1 MRLNTIWKHREV
13 ISTLVVYDIRARY
26 KQSVL
31 GVGWAVLQPFM
42 TMVVFTVIFS
52 SFARV
57 PTGNVPYPV
66 FAFSAL
72 VFWTFFATALSKGT
86 LALVTNASLIRKIYL
101 PREIFPIVFILS
113 SCFDCAISFV
123 ILLGMML
130 WFHVVPTLQILWTI
144 PLFALQLVLVFALS
158 LFTATLHARFR
169 DVGTAIGL
177 VAQMW
182 MFLSPVAYPISL
194 VPEKYVALYRLNPMV
209 GIIDGYRRSIVN
221 GLPPDATLVGI
232 SAAGTAIALVLC
244 YRYFLKHEPVLADF
258 I

>member
-1 MRLNTIWKHREV
+1 MRIKTIWDHREV
-13 ISTLVVYDIRARY
+13 ISTLVVYDIKARY

-52 SFARV
+52 GFARV
-57 PTGNVPYPV
+57 PTGNIPYPV

-86 LALVTNASLIRKIYL
+86 LSLVTNASLIRKIYL
-101 PREIFPIVFILS
+101 PREIFPIVFIFS
-113 SCFDCAISFV
+113 ACFDCAISFV
-123 ILLGMML
+123 ILLGMMA
-130 WFHVVPTLQILWTI
+130 WFHLIPTIHLLWTI
-144 PLFALQLVLVFALS
+144 PVFLLQLVLVFALS
-158 LFTATLHARFR
+158 LFTGTLHARFR

-177 VAQMW
+177 VTQMW

-194 VPEKYVALYRLNPMV
+194 VPERYASLYRLNPMV
-209 GIIDGYRRSIVN
+209 GIIDAYRRSIVN
-221 GLPPDATLVGI
+221 GLPPDWTLLGI
-232 SAAGTAIALVLC
+232 SAAGTLVALVLC
-244 YRYFLKHEPVLADF
+244 YRYFLRHEPVLADF

>member
-1 MRLNTIWKHREV
+1 MRLKTVWDHREV

-52 SFARV
+52 GFARV

-72 VFWTFFATALSKGT
+72 VFWTFFATSLSKGT
-86 LALVTNASLIRKIYL
+86 LSLVSNASLIRKIYL

-113 SCFDCAISFV
+113 ACFDCAISFV

-130 WFHVVPTLQILWTI
+130 WFHVVPTLHILWTI
-144 PLFALQLVLVFALS
+144 PIFALQLVLVFALS
-158 LFTATLHARFR
+158 LFTGTLHARFR

-194 VPEKYVALYRLNPMV
+194 VPEKYLGLYRLNPMV
-209 GIIDGYRRSIVN
+209 GIIDGYRRSIVD
-221 GLPPDATLVGI
+221 GVPPDATLMGI
-232 SAAGTAIALVLC
+232 SAAGTVVALVFC